1 MPAFIDISQVHE
13 EDPTEFIVPA
23 LGSWPRFT
31 PPLRIGVMASGSGS
45 NFEALY
51 KATTQGR
58 LDASL
63 RLLIVNNPNCGAKE
77 RAARLQIPCQLI
89 DHRLHSTRE
98 SLDHALVSAFQAA
111 NVEAVVMAGW
121 MRIVTPTLIDAY
133 PGRQINLHPSLLP
146 SFKGLDAVGQA
157 LAAGVRISGCS
168 VHHVQADVDSGTVI
182 AQAAVPVYASDDKN
196 ALARRIQRQ
205 EHRLLPWAT
214 ALAGLQWRDEGDAEV
229 QG

>member
-1 MPAFIDISQVHE
+1 
-13 EDPTEFIVPA
+13 
-23 LGSWPRFT
+23 
-31 PPLRIGVMASGSGS
+31 MASGSGS

-98 SLDHALVSAFQAA
+98 SLDLALVSAFQAA
-111 NVEAVVMAGW
+111 DVEAVVMAGW

-133 PGRQINLHPSLLP
+133 PGRLINLHPSLLP

-196 ALARRIQRQ
+196 ALSRRIQRQ

>member
-1 MPAFIDISQVHE
+1 
-13 EDPTEFIVPA
+13 
-23 LGSWPRFT
+23 
-31 PPLRIGVMASGSGS
+31 MASGSGS

-98 SLDHALVSAFQAA
+98 SLDHALVSAFRAA
-111 NVEAVVMAGW
+111 DVEAVVMAGW

-133 PGRQINLHPSLLP
+133 PGRLINLHPSLLP

-196 ALARRIQRQ
+196 ALSRRIQSQ

-214 ALAGLQWRDEGDAEV
+214 ALAGLRWRDEGDADV

>member
-1 MPAFIDISQVHE
+1 
-13 EDPTEFIVPA
+13 
-23 LGSWPRFT
+23 
-31 PPLRIGVMASGSGS
+31 MASGSGS

-133 PGRQINLHPSLLP
+133 PGRLINLHPSLLP